1 MRAGPRAAG
10 RVLMPAWCAAVSLG
24 WGILALGGVD
34 GEPDRGLSS
43 DAVPVTGAMP
53 SALPVAY
60 APAPE
65 VAALSRDI
73 ARRFKVSETEAS
85 TITRQAFA
93 AAREHGVEPMLVLA
107 VVAVES
113 GYQSDA
119 VNPASGAM
127 GLMQVLAKW
136 HPEKIQ
142 RIGGES
148 QLLSITP
155 NLDVGTAILA
165 EYLRRERGDV
175 DGALRRY
182 SGSLTAQYY
191 SERVLQQQLHFSK
204 VVEALG

>member
-10 RVLMPAWCAAVSLG
+10 RILMPAWCAAVSLG
-24 WGILALGGVD
+24 WGILALGGVR
-34 GEPDRGLSS
+34 GEPGVEQPGNAASE
-43 DAVPVTGAMP
+43 AVAGAAT
-53 SALPVAY
+53 SPVAF

-65 VAALSRDI
+65 VVALSRDI
-73 ARRFKVSETEAS
+73 ARRFKVSETEAR

-148 QLLSITP
+148 QLLAINA

-191 SERVLQQQLHFSK
+191 SERVFRQQLHFAK
-204 VVEALG
+204 VIEALG